1 MSWFEKIVPSR
12 IKTERRSRS
21 VPEGLWIKC
30 PACDA
35 VLYRAELERNLNVCP
50 KCSHHMRIG
59 ARERLRALLDP
70 EPISEIGGS
79 VMPDDPLKFK
89 DSRRYRDRLAQA
101 QKTTRENDALIALS
115 GALLL
120 LNIYICHELFSIEY
134 LRHMGSIEGAFIG
147 ISRYAMSHWRD
158 LTWFSPWYDGA
169 VALMPAAAR

>member
-59 ARERLRALLDP
+59 ARERLRAFLDP
-70 EPISEIGGS
+70 EPISEIGERIDAGGS
-79 VMPDDPLKFK
+79 
-89 DSRRYRDRLAQA
+89 AQV
-101 QKTTRENDALIALS
+101 QGQQALPRPA
-115 GALLL
+115 GA
-120 LNIYICHELFSIEY
+120 
-134 LRHMGSIEGAFIG
+134 GAEGHA
-147 ISRYAMSHWRD
+147 RAAMR
-158 LTWFSPWYDGA
+158 
-169 VALMPAAAR
+169 